1 MTDAPS
7 ESVPASAPSHAEMD
21 RLMAV
26 TYDELRALAGSF
38 LRGETPGQ
46 TLQPTVL
53 VHEAYLRLVDQ
64 RRMSWNDRTHFF
76 RIAARVMRRILVD
89 HWRSKRAKK
98 RAAEEVRLTFASG
111 VSIGDGPDVD
121 MVAVDQALNQLEEL
135 DPQQAR
141 IVELRFFAGLT
152 VEETAQALGISTAT
166 VKRDWALARAWMI
179 VELTGGTG
187 GGGKAG
193 GGATGGPGRG
203 GAGDGR

>member
-1 MTDAPS
+1 
-7 ESVPASAPSHAEMD
+7 MD
-21 RLMAV
+21 RLMALV
-26 TYDELRALAGSF
+26 YDELRALAGSF

-64 RRMSWNDRTHFF
+64 RQVSWNDRTHFF

-98 RAAEEVRLTFASG
+98 RAAEEVRLTFAEG
-111 VSIGDGPDVD
+111 VSIGESPDVD
-121 MVAVDQALNQLEEL
+121 MVAVDQALSQLEAL

-152 VEETAQALGISTAT
+152 IEETSQALGISTAT

-179 VELTGGTG
+179 VELTGG
-187 GGGKAG
+187 GGGKGAAG
-193 GGATGGPGRG
+193 GALAGGDG
-203 GAGDGR
+203 GDGGDGR